1 MLLTFDDWP
10 AVLNEKVLERMDV
23 IPPPSSESGQERNVK
38 YDDETLFT
46 SQKPSRFRCW
56 PNSQVEVG
64 EAGRLVARARLASS
78 FVNIQIDSYRRRK
91 IIRRWW
97 WWSAT
102 GSSIR
107 PIVLE

>member
-1 MLLTFDDWP
+1 M
-10 AVLNEKVLERMDV
+10 KRSLERMDV
-23 IPPPSSESGQERNVK
+23 ISPPSSESSQESKVK
-38 YDDETLFT
+38 YNDETPFT

-64 EAGRLVARARLASS
+64 EAGRLEARARSASS